1 MRKLLIM
8 CLMMA
13 MGFTIKAQTKG
24 PTKEQTIT
32 FIKDYFAE
40 HQNISRTMSSRSS
53 LSFTNIQVLFNDCY
67 ATVSW
72 NANTSYFDM
81 TPDYLN
87 KTIVRKNKVI
97 VEFKNIESVMIRPY
111 GNNNDNNEYQ
121 ADLTLKSAP
130 NTTFDIYETDKD
142 NITERRSVKEV
153 NIPVNSYSCSSCD
166 HSAYSKKIFQAF
178 NHLRNLCG
186 APESIS
192 FD

>member
-1 MRKLLIM
+1 MRKLITI

-13 MGFTIKAQTKG
+13 MGFATNAQTKG

-53 LSFTNIQVLFNDCY
+53 LSFTNIEVLFNDCY

-72 NANTSYFDM
+72 NSNTSYFDM

-87 KTIVRKNKVI
+87 KTIVRKSKVI

-121 ADLTLKSAP
+121 ADLTLKAAP
-130 NTTFDIYETDKD
+130 NTTFEETKTDK
-142 NITERRSVKEV
+142 NGSKSISVKEV

-166 HSAYSKKIFQAF
+166 HAEYSKKIQQAF
-178 NHLRNLCG
+178 NHLRKLCG
-186 APESIS
+186 APEPIS